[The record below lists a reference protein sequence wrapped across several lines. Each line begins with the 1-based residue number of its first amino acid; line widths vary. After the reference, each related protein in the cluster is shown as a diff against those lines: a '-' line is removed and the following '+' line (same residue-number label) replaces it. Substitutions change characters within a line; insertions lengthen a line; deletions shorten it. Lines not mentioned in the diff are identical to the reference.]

1 MDKITPEIEKNDQN
15 RPCDRGAS
23 NEGDR
28 HGDNE
33 VTGDLISEME
43 SENCQRTQVFLCV
56 MDGMEVPQPL
66 NLVSQP
72 MACVKHQIAYKE
84 RT

>member
-1 MDKITPEIEKNDQN
+1 MVLGTHKDIFERTQIGLNISMDKMTPEIEKNDQY

-33 VTGDLISEME
+33 VTRDLISEMH
-43 SENCQRTQVFLCV
+43 SEICQRTQVFL
-56 MDGMEVPQPL
+56 
-66 NLVSQP
+66 
-72 MACVKHQIAYKE
+72 
-84 RT
+84 